1 MEFDDAQ
8 LVESICFQMRESD
21 WPRSRNRAMV
31 NSLFNGFAPFTD
43 EEVAANDIQANYN
56 DLTAT
61 RKAHDARGQMYSA
74 ILKPGNYFR
83 GVCDTGPRHSRS
95 KHSATATRLANR
107 LMKKS
112 MGYYE
117 LQRAKIAQAIL
128 HGIGPSIQQD
138 QDHWRPCS
146 VSIEDVLIPSGELS
160 ELPMEHLPLF
170 AIHKSLSAQQLI
182 KWTRGKNRDR
192 GWNIPVVESLIK
204 WVDEE
209 TQKLM
214 TNNWPATWSAEKWE
228 ERRKEGSFYG
238 GDLVP
243 TIDVYDFYWW
253 NDNGKNSGWK
263 RRMIIDPWG
272 TPDAGAAKY
281 APNRKAGSI
290 YEKSDKKGDTG
301 QFIYNPGDRIFASK
315 KSEIIS
321 FQFADLSAVAPFR
334 YHTIRGL
341 GWLLHDPCV
350 VQNRLTCKITES
362 TFETLTMLMRVK
374 SMEDVQRA
382 LKANLF
388 NRGFVDEN
396 VTFIPNAERWQVNTG
411 LVEFGWGKNRELID
425 QGSSTHSQNQDMSK
439 GVEKG
444 QLQIMA
450 ELNATTAML
459 SAGLLQYY
467 QYQVYEYRE
476 IWRRLLQIKASNLDP
491 EVNLFRAG
499 CLRDGVPEE
508 MLADSEAWEI
518 EPERVLGAGNKTLE
532 MAIAGQLMAYR
543 PLYDAGSQRKI
554 LRDVTL
560 AITDD
565 PARADDLVPEEPG
578 VSNTVHDTELV
589 FSALMSGD
597 HITPR
602 DGANAAEAAAT
613 TIKKM
618 EEKIQEIQKQGGVGS
633 PGDILGFTMA
643 AGYATHYIKI
653 LEEDKNS
660 KKVAADL
667 NQQLSKIGN
676 LIKAM
681 QQRQVEAQKAA
692 AAQNGGGGLTPE
704 AKSKIASTE
713 ALAQAKIQQGKQS
726 HAQKTAQRQ
735 ISFEQKL
742 KEDKQKHEHEMH
754 RSIIE
759 HGAELEK
766 KEKEAASTKRRGN
779 LTSFDE

>member
-1 MEFDDAQ
+1 
-8 LVESICFQMRESD
+8 
-21 WPRSRNRAMV
+21 MV
-31 NSLFNGFAPFTD
+31 NQVFNGFAPFTD
-43 EEVAANDIQANYN
+43 QEVAENGIQANFN
-56 DLTAT
+56 DLTGT

-83 GVCDTGPRHSRS
+83 AVADTGPKHSRS

-107 LMKKS
+107 LLKKS
-112 MGYYE
+112 MPYYE
-117 LQRAKIAQAIL
+117 LQRSKIAQSIL
-128 HGIGPSIQQD
+128 HGIGMSVWND
-138 QDHWRPCS
+138 RDRWRPQAM
-146 VSIEDVLIPSGELS
+146 SIEDVLIPSGEAS
-160 ELPMEHLPLF
+160 ALPMEYLPLF
-170 AIHKSLSAQQLI
+170 AIHKSLTAPQLI
-182 KWTRGKNRDR
+182 EMTRGPNADPA
-192 GWNIPVVESLIK
+192 WQMPVVEALLK
-204 WVDEE
+204 WIDDE
-209 TQKLM
+209 TTKLM

-253 NDNGKNSGWK
+253 SDGAESGWK

-272 TPDAGAAKY
+272 TPDAGAAAYK
-281 APNRKAGSI
+281 PSRKTGSF
-290 YEKSDKKGDTG
+290 YEVSNKDVQG
-301 QFIYNPGDRIFASK
+301 QFLYNPGDRIFASN

-334 YHTIRGL
+334 YHTVRGL

-350 VQNRLTCKITES
+350 VQNRLTCKITEA

-374 SMEDVQRA
+374 SQEDVQRA

-388 NRGFVDEN
+388 NRGFVDET
-396 VTFIPNAERWQVNTG
+396 VSFIPAADRWQVNTG
-411 LVEFGWGKNRELID
+411 LVEYGYDRNRELID

-450 ELNATTAML
+450 ELNATTSML

-467 QYQVYEYRE
+467 QYQVYEYQE
-476 IWRRLLQIKASNLDP
+476 IWRRLLNPAKNLSDP
-491 EVNLFRAG
+491 EVNAFRAA
-499 CLRDGVPEE
+499 CLRDKVPES
-508 MLADSEAWEI
+508 MLADAAAWEI

-532 MAIAGQLMAYR
+532 MAIAGQLMAFR

-565 PARADDLVPEEPG
+565 PARADELVPEEPG
-578 VSNTVHDTELV
+578 VSDTVHDTELV
-589 FSALMSGD
+589 FNALMAGN
-597 HITPR
+597 HVTPK
-602 DGANAAEAAAT
+602 DGVNSAEAAAT
-613 TIKKM
+613 IIKQMQAKV
-618 EEKIQEIQKQGGVGS
+618 QEIQQAGGVGT
-633 PGDILGFTMA
+633 PKDIHGFTLA
-643 AGYATHYIKI
+643 AGYAAHYIKL

-667 NQQLSKIGN
+667 NKQLADLGN

-681 QQRQVEAQKAA
+681 QQRQQEQAKKA
-692 AAQNGGGGLTPE
+692 AAQNGGGGLPPE
-704 AKSKIASTE
+704 TQAKIAATQ
-713 ALAQAKIQQGKQS
+713 ATAQAKIQQGQQS
-726 HAQKTAQRQ
+726 HAAKTAQRQ

-742 KEDKQKHEHEMH
+742 REDKAKHEHELH
-754 RSIIE
+754 KSILE
-759 HGAELEK
+759 HGAEIHK
-766 KEKEAASTKRRGN
+766 KDVEGAANVKRGGMKK
-779 LTSFDE
+779 FDDNE

>member
-1 MEFDDAQ
+1 MQFNDSQ

-21 WPRSRNRAMV
+21 WPRSRNRELV

-43 EEVAANDIQANYN
+43 EEVAENQIQANYN

-61 RKAHDARGQMYSA
+61 RKAHDARGQMYSS

-83 GVCDTGPRHSRS
+83 AVCDTGPKHSRS
-95 KHSATATRLANR
+95 KHSEKATRLANR
-107 LMKKS
+107 IMKRS
-112 MGYYE
+112 MAYYE
-117 LQRAKIAQAIL
+117 LQRAKIAQSIL
-128 HGIGPSIQQD
+128 HGIGISVWD
-138 QDHWRPCS
+138 DRDRWRPRAM
-146 VSIEDVLIPSGELS
+146 SIEDALIPSGEAS
-160 ELPMEHLPLF
+160 ELPMDGLPLF
-170 AIHKSLSAQQLI
+170 AIHKSFTASKLI
-182 KWTRGKNRDR
+182 KLTRGPNRDP
-192 GWNIPVVESLIK
+192 GWQMPVVDACIK

-209 TQKLM
+209 TTRLM
-214 TNNWPATWSAEKWE
+214 TNNWPTIWSAEKWE

-253 NDNGKNSGWK
+253 DDDGKESGWK

-272 TPDAGAAKY
+272 TPDAASAKY
-281 APNRKAGSI
+281 TPSK
-290 YEKSDKKGDTG
+290 KKGGLYENPSKAVQG
-301 QFIYNPGDRIFASK
+301 QFLYNPGDRIFAANK
-315 KSEIIS
+315 GEIVS

-350 VQNRLTCKITES
+350 VQNRLTCKITEA

-374 SMEDVQRA
+374 SMDDVQRA

-396 VTFIPNAERWQVNTG
+396 VQFIPNAERWQVNTG
-411 LVEFGWGKNRELID
+411 LVEYGYDRNRELID

-476 IWRRLLQIKASNLDP
+476 IWRRLLNPSPNLVDP
-491 EVNLFRAG
+491 EVNLFQANCR
-499 CLRDGVPEE
+499 RDGVPGS
-508 MLADSEAWEI
+508 MMKDPEAWEI

-532 MAIAGQLMAYR
+532 MAIAGQLMAFR
-543 PLYDAGSQRKI
+543 PLYDAGAQRKI

-565 PARADDLVPEEPG
+565 PARADELVPEQPQ
-578 VSNTVHDTELV
+578 VSDTVHDTELV

-597 HITPR
+597 HVTPR
-602 DGANAAEAAAT
+602 DGANGVEVAGTIIRMMEA
-613 TIKKM
+613 KV
-618 EEKIQEIQKQGGVGS
+618 QEIQQTGGVGT
-633 PGDILGFTMA
+633 PGDIQGFTLA
-643 AGYATHYIKI
+643 AGYAAHYIKL
-653 LEEDKNS
+653 LEQDKNS
-660 KKVAADL
+660 KKLAADL
-667 NQQLSKIGN
+667 NQQLSKLGN

-681 QQRQVEAQKAA
+681 QQRQAEVAQKAA
-692 AAQNGGGGLTPE
+692 QQNGNGGLKPE
-704 AKSKIASTE
+704 DAAKIA
-713 ALAQAKIQQGKQS
+713 ADRAVAQAKIDQGKQS
-726 HAQKTAQRQ
+726 HAQKTAQREITFQ
-735 ISFEQKL
+735 QKI
-742 KEDKQKHEHEMH
+742 KQDQAKHEMELHKKVL
-754 RSIIE
+754 E
-759 HGAELEK
+759 HGAEIHK
-766 KEKEAASTKRRGN
+766 KDVEGAANVRRGGIK
-779 LTSFDE
+779 SFDE